1 MHYIKIC
8 LIAQIYIHSSLFLLW
23 LSHWFY
29 IENLAAYLFFYF
41 VCVNIYTYMHASD
54 RSTGLS
60 TLIFYFRIFFSC
72 ASIAFALF
80 ISFCLY
86 CFALQVCHK
95 CVSFSTGVILPVHCV
110 CGLHHAA
117 VLYAGRHHRQCPD
130 LRFSHHCIERL
141 PVHHSWS
148 HGTNSVA
155 GKAIKHKC
163 GLMVG
168 DTLIYK
174 SNESPKYTH
183 TSVYSNCVLYYLI
196 SINLWL
202 Y

>member
-1 MHYIKIC
+1 MFNSTNIYSFLPFPFVIESLVLYRKPSSIFIFLFCVCEH
-8 LIAQIYIHSSLFLLW
+8 IYIYACKWQVHRTVNTDILFPYFLFMCIHRFCSL
-23 LSHWFY
+23 Y
-29 IENLAAYLFFYF
+29 P
-41 VCVNIYTYMHASD
+41 V
-54 RSTGLS
+54 
-60 TLIFYFRIFFSC
+60 
-72 ASIAFALF
+72 
-80 ISFCLY
+80 CLY